1 MNEEFVNI
9 LYGIAQQNGYED
21 TVDDFVQLI
30 STNPDLV
37 SDMYD
42 LASQNGYEDPIEDFE
57 ILVGFQKKKTKP
69 KSIWFPD
76 WKLVFLSQAHYQE
89 TSVLI

>member
-9 LYGIAQQNGYED
+9 LYGIAQQNGYVD

-42 LASQNGYEDPIEDFE
+42 LASQNG
-57 ILVGFQKKKTKP
+57 
-69 KSIWFPD
+69 
-76 WKLVFLSQAHYQE
+76 
-89 TSVLI
+89 